1 MELRTEIFLQIVK
14 WNWKKSSGNL
24 DCELDE
30 TVIYLNPTTVVEGN
44 PFVMELDETVFE
56 LNPLSRY

>member
-1 MELRTEIFLQIVK
+1 MVID
-14 WNWKKSSGNL
+14 L